1 MYGRTSIATP
11 SRFLAD
17 IPPELLKTSRERGDR
32 SALGQSSFLTGR
44 SSWGSGKTAARSPN
58 GRSAAS
64 WGSGARK
71 NTTPLKAA
79 AGAKFTAGMKVR
91 HSVFGDGIVVSS
103 MPKDDDEEVTIAF
116 VGKGVKKLIAGF
128 ANLQPVKE

>member
-1 MYGRTSIATP
+1 
-11 SRFLAD
+11 
-17 IPPELLKTSRERGDR
+17 
-32 SALGQSSFLTGR
+32 
-44 SSWGSGKTAARSPN
+44 
-58 GRSAAS
+58 
-64 WGSGARK
+64 
-71 NTTPLKAA
+71 
-79 AGAKFTAGMKVR
+79 MKVR